1 MRKIRENPLV
11 PKYIPIYG
19 YIYDVKTGALV
30 EVPAATDPDYADD
43 SPAYASIKKL

>member
-1 MRKIRENPLV
+1 MKYLREKPLV
-11 PKYIPIYG
+11 PKFIPIYG

-43 SPAYASIKKL
+43 SPAYASITKL